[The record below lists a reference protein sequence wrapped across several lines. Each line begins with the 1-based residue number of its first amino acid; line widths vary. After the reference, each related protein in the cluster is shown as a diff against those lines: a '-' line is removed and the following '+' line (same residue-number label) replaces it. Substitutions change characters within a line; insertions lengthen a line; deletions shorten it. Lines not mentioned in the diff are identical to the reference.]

1 MAKTT
6 STTGA
11 EGIQEPQAGASETP
25 ATNTNNEKSGGGA
38 AGFFCYIGPSITG
51 LIQHGDIY
59 IGTRKKALATASAAI
74 EKYPLIK
81 TLIVSGEKLPEA
93 RIKVKTPGNA
103 LYKNCQRILGKA

>member
-6 STTGA
+6 PTTGA
-11 EGIQEPQAGASETP
+11 EAIQEPQAGAAETP
-25 ATNTNNEKSGGGA
+25 ATNNAKSGGSA

-59 IGTRKKALATASAAI
+59 RGTRKKALAAASAAI
-74 EKYPLIK
+74 EKYPLVK

-103 LYKNCQRILGKA
+103 LYKNYQRILGKA

>member
-6 STTGA
+6 ATTGA
-11 EGIQEPQAGASETP
+11 AVTQEPQAGVTETP
-25 ATNTNNEKSGGGA
+25 AAKNEKSGNSA

-74 EKYPLIK
+74 ETYPLIK
-81 TLIVSGEKLPEA
+81 TLIVSDEKLPEA
-93 RIKVKTPGNA
+93 RLKVKKPGNA
-103 LYKNCQRILGKA
+103 LYKNYQAILGKA

>member
-11 EGIQEPQAGASETP
+11 EAIQAPQADVAETS
-25 ATNTNNEKSGGGA
+25 ATNNEKSGGGA